1 MAARSLKRTLLA
13 AVAALV
19 MASSL
24 LTTLLAT
31 RYYVNSLQ
39 ETLAAQAENLAH
51 GLSLQ
56 LTDLILVNDLAGVQK
71 TLTRQLGSNPD
82 LSYAF
87 VVRDGQIIAHTFDR
101 GIPVALID
109 ANAPTQDGR
118 AHAQDIRA
126 VGGGRYIDFA
136 WPILE
141 GKAGVLR
148 LGISEGQR
156 DARVRHLWLQIGLIS
171 LCILAAALAGGLLF
185 IRRITRPIA
194 ELVQA
199 TQAVDQNNL
208 NVRVN
213 VQGQAE
219 VAALAESFN
228 HMTGRIQD
236 YMRRLEEQTAA
247 LELSHRQMRTS
258 CEIVKG
264 AAALEDLRAIGLYL
278 LERSREIVRCRQM
291 VLLVFNSA
299 RDGLFRIEDGEV
311 RLVGD
316 RELASRAAAALE
328 GVEGMTMSEDSVF
341 RPPLVPEEFMQ
352 AARQAVLP
360 LHHESSLCGAM
371 VIACQQG
378 CSCTA
383 EEMAVLDLIMTQAAG
398 SIRRTVL
405 HQDAMGELRQ
415 RLDSTA
421 EFAGMIGRDP
431 KMQLIYGLI
440 RDVAPTDATVLI
452 QGESG
457 TGKELV
463 AKAIHQ
469 QSPRSGKPFVV
480 INCSAYPAALLESE
494 LFGHE
499 KGAFTGAERQKPGRF
514 EQADGGTVFLDE
526 IGEIPPTAQVKLLR
540 VLQTRTFERL
550 GGERTLSVDVRILAA
565 TNRDLLAEVREKRF
579 REDLYYRLDVIPIH
593 MPPLR
598 ERGNDIA
605 LLARHFLRRFSA
617 EQGRVM
623 DEIAPKAMRL
633 LLDYAWPGNVRELEN
648 VLEQATILARGGVLA
663 PSDLPTRFRE
673 PQAAPERS
681 MHGHEKRLLVET
693 LEECGWNKKLA
704 AKRLGIGRSTLYAK
718 MKKHGIK
725 DSSVQ

>member
-1 MAARSLKRTLLA
+1 
-13 AVAALV
+13 
-19 MASSL
+19 
-24 LTTLLAT
+24 
-31 RYYVNSLQ
+31 
-39 ETLAAQAENLAH
+39 
-51 GLSLQ
+51 
-56 LTDLILVNDLAGVQK
+56 VQK
-71 TLTRQLGSNPD
+71 ALNRQVTSNPE
-82 LSYAF
+82 LAYAF
-87 VVRDGQIIAHTFDR
+87 VLRDGQVVAHTFDK

-109 ANAPTQDGR
+109 ANTPGSDGR
-118 AHAQDIRA
+118 SSAQDIRA
-126 VGGGRYIDFA
+126 MGGGRYLDLA
-136 WPILE
+136 TPIFE
-141 GKAGVLR
+141 GKAGILR
-148 LGISEGQR
+148 LGVSENIR
-156 DARVRHLWLQIGLIS
+156 DARVRNLWLQIGLIS
-171 LCILAAALAGGLLF
+171 LGALVIALAGGLLF

-194 ELVQA
+194 DLVQA
-199 TQAVDQNNL
+199 TRAVDQGNL
-208 NVRVN
+208 NVRVD

-228 HMTGRIQD
+228 HMTERMED
-236 YMRRLEEQTAA
+236 YTHRLEEQAAA
-247 LELSHRQMRTS
+247 LDLSHRQMRTS

-264 AAALEDLRAIGLYL
+264 AAALEDLRSLGLFL
-278 LERSREIVRCRQM
+278 LERSREILRCRRM
-291 VLLVFNSA
+291 VLLVFNSN
-299 RDGLFRIEDGEV
+299 RDGMFLLEEGEV
-311 RLVGD
+311 RVVGD
-316 RELASRAAAALE
+316 RELALRAAAALE
-328 GVEGMTMSEDSVF
+328 GIEGMTMTKEQVF
-341 RPPLVPEEFMQ
+341 RPPLVPEDF
-352 AARQAVLP
+352 ADAPRQAVLP
-360 LHHESSLCGAM
+360 LYHESSLCGAL
-371 VIACQQG
+371 VVACPGG
-378 CSCTA
+378 CPCNA
-383 EEMAVLDLIMTQAAG
+383 EEMAVLGMVMGQAAG

-405 HQDAMGELRQ
+405 HQNAMGELRQ
-415 RLDSTA
+415 RLESTA

-431 KMQLIYGLI
+431 KMQVIYSLI

-469 QSPRSGKPFVV
+469 QSPRCDKPFVV
-480 INCSAYPAALLESE
+480 INCSAYPATLLESE

-540 VLQTRTFERL
+540 VLQTRSFERL
-550 GGERTLSVDVRILAA
+550 GGEKSLTVDVRILAA
-565 TNRDLLAEVREKRF
+565 TNRDLLEEVREKRF

-598 ERGNDIA
+598 ERGNDVA

-648 VLEQATILARGGVLA
+648 VIEQATILARGGVLT
-663 PSDLPTRFRE
+663 PPDLPTRFRE

-681 MHGHEKRLLVET
+681 MHGQEKRLLEET

-704 AKRLGIGRSTLYAK
+704 ANRLGIGRSTLYAK

-725 DSSVQ
+725 DPVVQ

>member
-1 MAARSLKRTLLA
+1 
-13 AVAALV
+13 
-19 MASSL
+19 
-24 LTTLLAT
+24 
-31 RYYVNSLQ
+31 
-39 ETLAAQAENLAH
+39 
-51 GLSLQ
+51 
-56 LTDLILVNDLAGVQK
+56 
-71 TLTRQLGSNPD
+71 
-82 LSYAF
+82 
-87 VVRDGQIIAHTFDR
+87 
-101 GIPVALID
+101 VALID
-109 ANAPTQDGR
+109 ANTPTQDGR
-118 AHAQDIRA
+118 AHSQDIRA

-136 WPILE
+136 YPILD

-148 LGISEGQR
+148 LGISEDLG
-156 DARVRHLWLQIGLIS
+156 DTRVRHLWLQIGFIS
-171 LCILAAALAGGLLF
+171 LCILATALVGGLLF
-185 IRRITRPIA
+185 IRRITQPIA

-236 YMRRLEEQTAA
+236 YMYRLEEQTAA
-247 LELSHRQMRTS
+247 LELSHRQMRIS

-264 AAALEDLRAIGLYL
+264 AAALEDLRAIGLFL
-278 LERSREIVRCRQM
+278 LEKSQGILRCRQM

-299 RDGLFRIEDGEV
+299 RDGLFRIEDGEI

-328 GVEGMTMSEDSVF
+328 GIEGMTMSQDNVF
-341 RPPLVPEEFMQ
+341 CPPLVPKEFMA

-371 VIACQQG
+371 VIACPQG
-378 CSCTA
+378 CPCNA
-383 EEMAVLDLIMTQAAG
+383 EEIAVLDLIMTQAAG

-415 RLDSTA
+415 RLDSSA

-431 KMQLIYGLI
+431 KMQVVYSLIL
-440 RDVAPTDATVLI
+440 DVAPTDATVLI

-480 INCSAYPAALLESE
+480 INCSAYPATLLESE

-550 GGERTLSVDVRILAA
+550 GGESTLSVDVRILAA
-565 TNRDLLAEVREKRF
+565 TNRGLLAEVREKRF

-648 VLEQATILARGGVLA
+648 VLEQATILSRGGVLT

-681 MHGHEKRLLVET
+681 MHSHEKRLLEDT

-704 AKRLGIGRSTLYAK
+704 ANRLGIGRSTLYTK

-725 DSSVQ
+725 EPSVQ